1 MPPGAT
7 FTDMFGNTWVAPSGS
22 LGGGVWRSY
31 FFSGPES
38 VIPPPMLSGW
48 GGVYGTYG
56 GGMGWVITFY
66 C

>member
-1 MPPGAT
+1 
-7 FTDMFGNTWVAPSGS
+7 MFGNTWVAPSGS

>member
-1 MPPGAT
+1 MEK
-7 FTDMFGNTWVAPSGS
+7 
-22 LGGGVWRSY
+22 LLL
-31 FFSGPES
+31 SGPES